1 MKRWFK
7 GLSAILVLVMLLTT
21 SGCGSAPTDPAAEM
35 LSYLT
40 NREYARIYKLL
51 DPDSLNGMTLAEMT
65 DRYESVYSTLSITS
79 LSARILEN
87 VQTDANTRRVTVLMT
102 YQSDKL
108 G

>member
-21 SGCGSAPTDPAAEM
+21 SGCGSAPTDPSAEM

-65 DRYESVYSTLSITS
+65 DRYESVYSCLLYTS
-79 LSARILEN
+79 RC
-87 VQTDANTRRVTVLMT
+87 V
-102 YQSDKL
+102 
-108 G
+108 